1 VTTKF
6 RGRQTRSSDP
16 RILWTWNARV
26 GGAVW
31 DGMGGKFSSFAS
43 FANTVFI
50 LFLVV

>member
-1 VTTKF
+1 VTAKF

-16 RILWTWNARV
+16 RILSTWHAVEGV
-26 GGAVW
+26 GG
-31 DGMGGKFSSFAS
+31 GGKFSSFAS